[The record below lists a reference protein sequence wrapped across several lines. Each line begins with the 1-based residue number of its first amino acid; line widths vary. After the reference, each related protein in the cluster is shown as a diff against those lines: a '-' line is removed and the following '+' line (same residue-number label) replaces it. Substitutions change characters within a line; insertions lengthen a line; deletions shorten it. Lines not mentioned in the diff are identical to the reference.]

1 MMFPFKSKMPVEA
14 EPTPPTDVEVIRGKI
29 AACDAEIDQ
38 AQAELHT
45 ISLAAALSDDPD
57 AGKVAITKLTE
68 LRARKDLLSDALR
81 AAQEVE
87 RQNAD
92 RLSEREFQ
100 ARKRSLAQK
109 VGQIG
114 RDADTLSRAL
124 ADTRDAFRRLVGTA
138 EGILAL
144 LPPSL
149 RIEGYE
155 RLLGAGH
162 LRQLADLEASRLC
175 DGELLTPGAHSLAI
189 CAHRDEQGIVTPM
202 TEILAGIVNGVKD
215 AFERCGPV
223 LPTASQPEEITNA

>member
-1 MMFPFKSKMPVEA
+1 
-14 EPTPPTDVEVIRGKI
+14 VIRGKI

-57 AGKVAITKLTE
+57 AGKVAIAKLKD
-68 LRARKDLLSDALR
+68 LRARRNLLSDALR

-87 RQNAD
+87 RANAD
-92 RLSEREFQ
+92 RLSEREYQ
-100 ARKRSLAQK
+100 ARRRSLAQK

-138 EGILAL
+138 EGTLAL

-162 LRQLADLEASRLC
+162 LRQLSELEASRLC
-175 DGELLTPGAHSLAI
+175 DGELLSPGARTLAI
-189 CAHRDEQGIVTPM
+189 CAYRDEQGIVTPM
-202 TEILAGIVNGVKD
+202 TEILAGIVGAVRTEFD
-215 AFERCGPV
+215 RCGPV
-223 LPTASQPEEITNA
+223 LPTASQPKEITNA

>member
-14 EPTPPTDVEVIRGKI
+14 EPTPPSDVEVIRAKI
-29 AACDAEIDQ
+29 AACDAEI
-38 AQAELHT
+38 ARAEDELRS
-45 ISLAAALSDDPD
+45 ISLAAALSDDPE
-57 AGKVAITKLTE
+57 AGKEAIAKLTE

-87 RQNAD
+87 RANAD
-92 RLSEREFQ
+92 RLSEREYQ
-100 ARKRSLAQK
+100 ARRRSLAQK

-124 ADTRDAFRRLVGTA
+124 ADTRDAFRRLVGSA

-162 LRQLADLEASRLC
+162 LRQLSELEASRLC
-175 DGELLTPGAHSLAI
+175 EGGVLSPGARQLVV
-189 CAHRDEQGIVTPM
+189 CANRDEQGIVTPM
-202 TEILAGIVNGVKD
+202 TEILAGIVGAVRTEFD
-215 AFERCGPV
+215 RCGPV
-223 LPTASQPEEITNA
+223 LPTACQQKEITNA